1 MSRFVAVVGT
11 VNRDVVIAPDG
22 SVRESLGGILYNA
35 IPLAAL
41 LEGTGIRVRPLG
53 RLGREDRAEAMD
65 LLAPFPAIDA
75 GTLIEDPAG
84 TNLSRLDY
92 SGGGERVEEVRMRV
106 RALDDADLGAG
117 RGALAWLVNM
127 ISGADVTVQTLAR
140 VRAGEPGRFLLD
152 IQALAR
158 SPDTPRRPRTVEDF
172 AAWSRLFHVVRG
184 SEAEVSCFG
193 GVPGDLR
200 AAVRRIL
207 DAGAREVIATRGER
221 GARAWIPAPEGP
233 RETSVP
239 AGPCERPVDPT
250 GCGDAFLSAVCAG
263 RVLGLD
269 DRESLRLGA
278 FTGSRVLGL
287 SGLQSLVAL
296 RDLREE
302 ALDYEPAWRR
312 AWDEGPRG
320 SAGRP
325 A

>member
-22 SVRESLGGILYNA
+22 SSCESLGGILYNA

-41 LEGTGIRVRPLG
+41 LEGTGIGVRPLG
-53 RLGREDRAEAMD
+53 RLGRADRAEAMD

-127 ISGADVTVQTLAR
+127 ISGADVAVDTLAR
-140 VRAGEPGRFLLD
+140 VRAGERGRFLLD

-158 SPDTPRRPRTVEDF
+158 TPDTPRRPRIVADF

-193 GVPGDLR
+193 GAPGDVR
-200 AAVRRIL
+200 AAARRIL
-207 DAGAREVIATRGER
+207 DAGAAEVIATRGER
-221 GARAWIPAPEGP
+221 GARAWASGP
-233 RETSVP
+233 DGPQEISVP
-239 AGPCERPVDPT
+239 AGPCDRPVDPT

-269 DRESLRLGA
+269 ARESLRLGA
-278 FTGSRVLGL
+278 FVGSRVLGL
-287 SGLQSLVAL
+287 SGLASLIAL

-302 ALDYEPAWRR
+302 ALQHEPAWRR
-312 AWDEGPRG
+312 AWEEGPRG
-320 SAGRP
+320 PAGGP